1 MNYANELLGWPMYL
15 NQGKFR
21 QNGGCGYILKPEIMR
36 NPNEKGNVCLITSSS
51 LATCFIMSLMLSCDA
66 AYTPSMTR
74 SHDAVTPVN
83 LEITVSIAVC
93 FKLIT

>member
-36 NPNEKGNVCLITSSS
+36 NPNEKGTAYLITSSS
-51 LATCFIMSLMLSCDA
+51 LAI
-66 AYTPSMTR
+66 Y
-74 SHDAVTPVN
+74 H
-83 LEITVSIAVC
+83 VSNVVM
-93 FKLIT
+93 